1 MFYSNKEM
9 SYLNHWADWAVKGIE
24 REQLFY
30 DVRQLVEDMIKE
42 IVPQEVEKY
51 LSTFTIDVETRLN
64 GKATNLEGLK
74 ADVERLIIDELTKRT
89 R

>member
-9 SYLNHWADWAVKGIE
+9 SYLNHWPKWASYGVD

-42 IVPQEVEKY
+42 IVPQMVEEY
-51 LSTFTIDVETRLN
+51 LKGFTIDVETQLN
-64 GKATNLEGLK
+64 GRAADLSGLK
-74 ADVERLIIDELTKRT
+74 SDIERLIIDELSKGIR
-89 R
+89 